1 MEREQLIT
9 IIREI
14 PQNNPLF
21 TQAQKAL
28 LLLSTDDVIIQSD
41 LESSFLVNHYLAIME
56 KRLANTNR
64 NNAPTLG
71 LPELVANLKSTSGR
85 VNVCRVKTASDL
97 IYCYTNEKQKIL
109 GLVIGNLYE

>member
-28 LLLSTDDVIIQSD
+28 LLLSTDDVIVQSD
-41 LESSFLVNHYLAIME
+41 LESSFVVDHYLAIME
-56 KRLANTNR
+56 KRLINI

-85 VNVCRVKTASDL
+85 VNVCYIKTGSDL
-97 IYCYTNEKQKIL
+97 IYCYMNEKREIL
-109 GLVIGNLYE
+109 GLVTH